1 MLIGMRKKTISAIK
15 LVILLIIVIIL
26 VHKKDTDV
34 YLSLAGYSPY
44 GSIDMQV
51 DIDNE
56 HVFSDTVSYTALI
69 PKKINLPMRLGFHRV
84 SVESNLLRIKK
95 DKIIFLFF
103 NQFIM
108 IEFYNK
114 AKFVR
119 DNPEFEIR
127 THFNP
132 FYLE

>member
-1 MLIGMRKKTISAIK
+1 MRKIIISAVI

-26 VHKKDTDV
+26 VHKRDTDV

-44 GSIDMQV
+44 GCIDMQV

-56 HVFSDTVSYTALI
+56 RVFSDTVSYTAFT

-84 SVESNLLRIKK
+84 SVESNSLKIKK

>member
-1 MLIGMRKKTISAIK
+1 
-15 LVILLIIVIIL
+15 
-26 VHKKDTDV
+26 
-34 YLSLAGYSPY
+34 
-44 GSIDMQV
+44 
-51 DIDNE
+51 
-56 HVFSDTVSYTALI
+56 
-69 PKKINLPMRLGFHRV
+69 MRLGFHRV
-84 SVESNLLRIKK
+84 SVESNSLKIKK

>member
-1 MLIGMRKKTISAIK
+1 MRKKIISAIK
-15 LVILLIIVIIL
+15 LVVVLLIIIVL
-26 VHKKDTDV
+26 VHKRDTDV

-56 HVFSDTVSYTALI
+56 RVFSDTVSYTAFV

-84 SVESNLLRIKK
+84 SVVSDSLKIKK
-95 DKIIFLFF
+95 NEIIFLFF

>member
-1 MLIGMRKKTISAIK
+1 MRKKTILAIK
-15 LVILLIIVIIL
+15 FVILLIIVIIL
-26 VHKKDTDV
+26 VHKKNTDV
-34 YLSLAGYSPY
+34 YLSLAGYSPH

-56 HVFSDTVSYTALI
+56 RVFSDTVSYTAFI

-84 SVESNLLRIKK
+84 SVESNSLRIKK

>member
-1 MLIGMRKKTISAIK
+1 MRKIIISAII

-26 VHKKDTDV
+26 VHKRDTDV

-44 GSIDMQV
+44 GCIDMQV

-56 HVFSDTVSYTALI
+56 RVFSDTVSYTAFT

-84 SVESNLLRIKK
+84 SVESNSLKIK